1 MAYWDTSCLVKL
13 YAWEPDSA
21 AIRGLAV
28 SGDVVVTSAIARF
41 ELWATLSRKEATGDL
56 ETNGARQAIASYDAD
71 VGLGLI
77 QVEAISQSIAA
88 QFESI
93 IEHCNRLTPPLL
105 LRTLDAIHLSTAETA
120 GEFELVCTD
129 RRLRQ
134 AAVGLGFSIFPPS

>member
-56 ETNGARQAIASYDAD
+56 ETNGARQAIAASLRNLFSSDSGS
-71 VGLGLI
+71 V
-77 QVEAISQSIAA
+77 ISA
-88 QFESI
+88 
-93 IEHCNRLTPPLL
+93 P
-105 LRTLDAIHLSTAETA
+105 
-120 GEFELVCTD
+120 
-129 RRLRQ
+129 
-134 AAVGLGFSIFPPS
+134 